1 MDSRNFISGAGKVD
15 RSLSGLVSNI
25 TSGFAK
31 IGLAAAGV
39 RTVFDALIGPM
50 KEAQEAALAE
60 RKLAQV
66 FKSTANAAGVS
77 KDAIMAYAAERQK
90 LTSFDG
96 DETVNAAAVLGSF
109 TNIKGNLF
117 TDALTS
123 AQDLSAFMGQDL
135 QTSVI
140 QIGKALNDPAKGVS
154 ALAKAGIQFS
164 ESQKEQIKT
173 LQETGQLS
181 KAQAIILKELQTQFG
196 GQAEALVD
204 PIKQAENAWGD
215 FMESVGTI
223 ANEKLLPLMPKL
235 IAGFERMSGAVEAAF
250 ENVDALFN
258 SEPMKK
264 FLETVE
270 RIDAVLSRVSEMT
283 GGLLPESVAEVA
295 APGVG
300 LLRANAANPKA
311 GGLAGAMSKVASAAD
326 GGLGALKASAA
337 AGRKGTAADDAIAG
351 RLFTPKQE
359 ADGALMAGQALAGLV
374 RQGLAGLEGGLMSL
388 GKAPGEAGQQN
399 QIGSLE
405 KGSQEAFD
413 VLRANT
419 SGGDKDVAQKQLKAA
434 EKSNEN
440 LAKILKVLNDPKS
453 TRKDVNVVLRG
464 ID

>member
-1 MDSRNFISGAGKVD
+1 MDGRDFISGAAKVE
-15 RSLSGLVSNI
+15 RSLGGLVSNI
-25 TSGFAK
+25 AGGFAK

-90 LTSFDG
+90 MTSFDA
-96 DETVNAAAVLGSF
+96 DDTVNAAAIMGSF
-109 TNIKGNLF
+109 TNIKGNMF

-135 QTSVI
+135 QSSVL
-140 QIGKALNDPAKGVS
+140 QIGKALNDPARGVS

-164 ESQKEQIKT
+164 QAQKEEIKV
-173 LQETGQLS
+173 LQETGQLAD
-181 KAQAIILKELQTQFG
+181 AQAIILKELQTQFG

-204 PIKQAENAWGD
+204 PIAQAKNAWGD
-215 FMESVGTI
+215 FMETI
-223 ANEKLLPLMPKL
+223 GGLANEKLLPLMPKIIEGFESVSNFIEGTVDNIKEMSQAIDDL
-235 IAGFERMSGAVEAAF
+235 AFAAAALATGQDVGQAFADRANRIAGWENAASTVKSVRERAAGGMGDHQSAIGDILAQA
-250 ENVDALFN
+250 NANKALFDK
-258 SEPMKK
+258 SAVTFDEPQ
-264 FLETVE
+264 
-270 RIDAVLSRVSEMT
+270 IDMT
-283 GGLLPESVAEVA
+283 GVTLTNGSGRSLADV
-295 APGVG
+295 
-300 LLRANAANPKA
+300 RALNRETEQATSMGIINQLDEMMASIQPA
-311 GGLAGAMSKVASAAD
+311 VTGG
-326 GGLGALKASAA
+326 
-337 AGRKGTAADDAIAG
+337 KG
-351 RLFTPKQE
+351 
-359 ADGALMAGQALAGLV
+359 
-374 RQGLAGLEGGLMSL
+374 SS
-388 GKAPGEAGQQN
+388 N
-399 QIGSLE
+399 QVGSLE

-453 TRKDVNVVLRG
+453 SRKDVNVVLRG